1 MFETFKN
8 LLVDQLQIDPKL
20 ITADAELSADLGINS
35 LELATLVEVCE
46 EKLDIEV
53 EDDDMHK
60 LVTVGDV
67 VEYLESL
74 Q

>member
-1 MFETFKN
+1 MFETFKKI
-8 LLVDQLQIDPKL
+8 LVDELQIDPKL
-20 ITADAELSADLGINS
+20 ITADAELSADLGIKS

-46 EKLDIEV
+46 EKLDVEV